1 MVGCPCSVGGGY
13 MVDGLVGVGSD
24 RGSGGS
30 NKSEIRCS
38 EYEIVFRYL

>member
-1 MVGCPCSVGGGY
+1 MVGCPCSVGGWY
-13 MVDGLVGVGSD
+13 MVGVGSD